1 MSDLGKQADAWRR
14 LLSAR
19 PVRNAAVDVEPGEPV
34 GLLITVTRNRPWYF
48 RPPLSWVLRP
58 SLRKTI
64 VLDEVGAQIWD
75 LCDGQRNVEDIID
88 EFSQAHR
95 LSFHEARVAATNYVK
110 SLVQRGALAVAVQ

>member
-1 MSDLGKQADAWRR
+1 MPFSSLKQ
-14 LLSAR
+14 
-19 PVRNAAVDVEPGEPV
+19 V